1 MSLTTQRRP
10 EVNDAPPAPAPSP
23 SMIERM
29 TTVLDAFETP
39 TSRCSLEDV
48 MRHTGLARS
57 TAHRILTTLA
67 QLSWVQRTN
76 DGYALGA
83 RSLTFADW
91 EHASM
96 DLRHAAAP
104 VLHELQVATG
114 LVVHLGVLKGAHV
127 HYLDKLGGRFAASVP
142 SRVGGRAPAHGTSLG
157 KAILA
162 WLPPEQ
168 VDELVGSQMGR
179 MTAHTI
185 NDLNVLHQE
194 LRRVRERRG
203 LAFEQGE
210 CFPTVGC
217 VGSAVMGEDG
227 PVGSISVA
235 MPPRTPLEKVAPL
248 VADATRRVSAE
259 LNPRRSTVPTAEN
272 HPLHTW
278 SQEAL
283 DSILATSSG
292 RWM

>member
-1 MSLTTQRRP
+1 MTLTASRRP
-10 EVNDAPPAPAPSP
+10 ESGAPLAPTPSP

-29 TTVLDAFETP
+29 TAVLDAFDAP
-39 TSRCSLEDV
+39 TTRCSLDEV
-48 MRHTGLARS
+48 IARTGLARS
-57 TAHRILTTLA
+57 TAHRILTALTH
-67 QLSWVQRTN
+67 LSWIERTA
-76 DGYALGA
+76 DGYALGPRA
-83 RSLTFADW
+83 LAFADW
-91 EHASM
+91 ENTSM

-114 LVVHLGVLKGAHV
+114 MVVHLGVLKGAHV
-127 HYLDKLGGRFAASVP
+127 HVLDKLGGRFAASVP
-142 SRVGGRAPAHGTSLG
+142 TRVGGRVPAHGTALG

-162 WLPPEQ
+162 WLPAEQ
-168 VDELVGSQMGR
+168 IDEVVGGQMGR
-179 MTAHTI
+179 MTSRTI
-185 NDLNVLHQE
+185 IDLNVLHDE

-210 CFPTVGC
+210 CFPTVNC
-217 VGSAVMGEDG
+217 VSSAVMGEAG
-227 PVGSISVA
+227 PVGSISLA

-259 LNPRRSTVPTAEN
+259 LNPRRTTVPTAES

-278 SQEAL
+278 SREAL
-283 DSILATSSG
+283 DTILLTSSG